1 MSKKNKA
8 KFDHEILLLQ
18 GGGALGAYQAGT
30 YEGLAEAGHAPT
42 WVIGISI
49 GAINT
54 ALIAGNP
61 PERRVARLHAF
72 WDRVSS
78 YAPFILPTWL
88 NSMRSVANKLSAA
101 TVATFGSPGFFEPRV
116 PPPFLAMEGTL
127 EATSYCDTSPL
138 KGTLEELVDF
148 DRINCRDVRVS
159 LGAVNVRTGASVYFD
174 NQKIRIRPEH
184 VMASGALPPGF
195 PAVEIDGEH
204 YWDGG
209 IVSNS
214 PLNYVWDE
222 KPLTTALIVLVDLFN
237 AKGELPRNLDE
248 VGERQKDITYASK
261 QRFTSERMKELGE
274 LRQALTDLLAKLPA
288 NLKDRPEARKL
299 ATLCDKRQWLIAR
312 LTNPRLA
319 HGSQTKDYEFSRAT
333 VHDHWAAGL
342 EDVRRAIANR
352 EGLEPTSLVP
362 GVRFYDLDR

>member
-1 MSKKNKA
+1 MKHQ
-8 KFDHEILLLQ
+8 KFDHEVLVLQ
-18 GGGALGAYQAGT
+18 GGGALGAYQAGV

-42 WVIGISI
+42 WVVGVSI
-49 GAINT
+49 GSINT

-61 PERRVARLHAF
+61 PEKRVERLHAF

-78 YAPFILPTWL
+78 YAPFPFPPAFEP
-88 NSMRSVANKLSAA
+88 MREAFNKISAA
-101 TVATFGSPGFFEPRV
+101 TVATFGSPGFFTPRV
-116 PPPFLAMEGTL
+116 PPPAMAMDGTL

-148 DRINCRDVRVS
+148 DRINSRQVRVS
-159 LGAVNVRTGASVYFD
+159 LGAVNVRTSASVYFD

-222 KPLTTALIVLVDLFN
+222 KPLRTALIVMVDLFN
-237 AKGELPRNLDE
+237 PKGELPRNLDE
-248 VGERQKDITYASK
+248 VGERQKDVQYASK
-261 QRFTSERMKELGE
+261 QRFTAERVHELAE
-274 LRQALTDLLAKLPA
+274 SRQALKALLNKLPA
-288 NLKDRPEARKL
+288 ALKDGPEARKL
-299 ATLCDKRQWLIAR
+299 AALCDDRQWLIAR
-312 LTNPRLA
+312 VTNPRLP
-319 HGSQTKDYEFSRAT
+319 HGSQAKDYEFSRAT
-333 VHDHWAAGL
+333 VDERWAAGL

-352 EGLEPTSLVP
+352 NLLEPSLLGP
-362 GVRFYDLDR
+362 GVAIYDLAD